1 MRGLISCVGNPY
13 PLFAMAT
20 QSHLSTQPCQYL
32 KKCGKDDA
40 PKELSYRTYYR
51 HKHQNYEDG

>member
-20 QSHLSTQPCQYL
+20 QSHLSTQPCYKQ
-32 KKCGKDDA
+32 
-40 PKELSYRTYYR
+40 KEKLISGGVALSLLDLLPTSYTNA
-51 HKHQNYEDG
+51 HCA

>member
-1 MRGLISCVGNPY
+1 M
-13 PLFAMAT
+13 MK
-20 QSHLSTQPCQYL
+20 YL
-32 KKCGKDDA
+32 LKGGKDDA